1 MARPKK
7 LIARTHEIKFRC
19 TPFEKATIEVK
30 AQNAGLK
37 VAEFARATALEKKI
51 TYKLTDEELEAYKT
65 LTEFKS
71 NFNRIGNLIKS
82 QSDIREEA
90 KTLIKLLEEHLKK
103 FA

>member
-51 TYKLTDEELEAYKT
+51 TYKLTEEELEVYKT
-65 LTEFKS
+65 LAEFRS
-71 NFNRIGNLIKS
+71 NFNRIGSLIKS
-82 QSDIREEA
+82 NTDI
-90 KTLIKLLEEHLKK
+90 KTDVISLIKLLDEKLKQFK
-103 FA
+103 